1 MNCEETNRK
10 TENETQITAT
20 EERHEIIVLHVDG
33 KKKDKDIR
41 AVKKIERQKEYIK
54 CMFFFSI
61 KYSTNGTV
69 KSVTEIVGNL
79 LL

>member
-10 TENETQITAT
+10 AENETQITAT

-41 AVKKIERQKEYIK
+41 AVKKIERQKEYITWYVLFFNQVFDKWNSKK
-54 CMFFFSI
+54 CH
-61 KYSTNGTV
+61 
-69 KSVTEIVGNL
+69 
-79 LL
+79 